1 MGLVSQYRG
10 KQLKDIQ
17 VSGEYYWKIIKKK
30 GLQTSTLLVS
40 HYIYNS
46 VSYLFLKERKIL
58 INENSNFFLDILGA
72 KETEGDEEEEK
83 ITENFEGPVKIPV
96 EENIPNLF
104 DLEEDDEEDEDEDK
118 ENLAGKFSSLY
129 LNQCTQSNVGLLSE
143 LCGVLL
149 ELCFIMG
156 LCQNSCA
163 GSFPGLF
170 IYHKVHIW
178 KYQCKIYSGNIVSI
192 FSIKK
197 AIWDFFQY
205 CLWLW
210 SVYF

>member
-1 MGLVSQYRG
+1 MP
-10 KQLKDIQ
+10 
-17 VSGEYYWKIIKKK
+17 
-30 GLQTSTLLVS
+30 
-40 HYIYNS
+40 
-46 VSYLFLKERKIL
+46 
-58 INENSNFFLDILGA
+58 
-72 KETEGDEEEEK
+72 
-83 ITENFEGPVKIPV
+83 ENFEGPVEIPV

-149 ELCFIMG
+149 ELCSIMG

-170 IYHKVHIW
+170 IIRFTSENSSARFIQEILFLYLVLK
-178 KYQCKIYSGNIVSI
+178 KQCGTSSFNIVYGYGLFI
-192 FSIKK
+192 FNWVIKRK
-197 AIWDFFQY
+197 YLVIKMAGSVVMFF
-205 CLWLW
+205 
-210 SVYF
+210 FFGID